1 MNCEEL
7 ILSVVVI
14 LLLMFLIAFMCSRVS
29 QRDYFAD
36 APSPAP
42 EQAPAL
48 GKRQPR
54 LEWGGVPVQM
64 NNVMDH
70 GNTGM
75 NRGMLPVTNSRT
87 AIQRLVAETVTPP
100 WSDEGYGTEEAFNP
114 GGDSYVKQLLKK
126 KKGERKNFKSH
137 GAYKNA
143 TGVRYM
149 KMESL

>member
-36 APSPAP
+36 APV
-42 EQAPAL
+42 QAPVRAL
-48 GKRQPR
+48 EKRQPK
-54 LEWGGVPVQM
+54 LEWGGVPIQM

-75 NRGMLPVTNSRT
+75 RRGMVPVTNSRT
-87 AIQRLVAETVTPP
+87 AITRLIAETVTPP
-100 WSDEGYGTEEAFNP
+100 WSEEGYGTEEAFNP
-114 GGDSYVKQLLKK
+114 GGDSYVTQLLKK
-126 KKGERKNFKSH
+126 RKGERKSFKDH

-149 KMESL
+149 NMESL